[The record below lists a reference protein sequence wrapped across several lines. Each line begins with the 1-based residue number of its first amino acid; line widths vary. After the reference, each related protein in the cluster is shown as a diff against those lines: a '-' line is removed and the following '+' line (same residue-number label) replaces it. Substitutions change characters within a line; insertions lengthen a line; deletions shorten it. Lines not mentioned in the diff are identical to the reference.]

1 MVSNNYYI
9 WLRQALGTGAHT
21 ERIFSCFTSPEEIFM
36 SNEKSLRLSGV
47 FSSSQIEKIKTTQI
61 DDTYKILASCA
72 EMKIDIIT
80 PDMSVYPEK
89 LLETP
94 DFPLVLY
101 TRGDITC
108 FKDKVPISIV
118 GTRKSSA
125 VSVRAATELA
135 SILSASGFLVVSG
148 GALGIDSAAH
158 VGAIS
163 SGGKTAC
170 VLGCGIGN
178 RYLAENEPL
187 RNAISENGVLIS
199 EYPPLA
205 PPTKGSFPIRNR
217 IIAGLSEGT
226 VVIEA
231 GVKSGSLITAKL
243 ANEMGRDVFAV
254 PFDLLGSAC
263 TGTRELIRDGA
274 KPVSKPFDIL
284 EEYLPLFPDKI
295 IIDKNTDLMKDIT
308 SFVSK
313 SDTKHIYNKIIENI
327 QKTDACKKPEKREL
341 PKDVSRAARMV
352 YDSLDFKEKTA
363 NEIMAEV
370 NLPTSDVFGAL
381 TELELLGFISFL
393 PNTKYKIT

>member
-9 WLRQALGTGAHT
+9 WLRQALGAGAHT

-36 SNEKSLRLSGV
+36 SDENSLRLSGV
-47 FSSSQIEKIKTTQI
+47 FSSSQIEKIKTTPI

-80 PDMSVYPEK
+80 PDMSAYPEK
-89 LLETP
+89 LLEIP

-101 TRGDITC
+101 TRGEI
-108 FKDKVPISIV
+108 PLSIV

-135 SILSASGFLVVSG
+135 SILSASGFLIVSG

-178 RYLAENEPL
+178 KYLAENEPL
-187 RNAISENGVLIS
+187 RNAVSENGVLIS
-199 EYPPLA
+199 EYPPFL

-274 KPVSKPFDIL
+274 KPVRKPFDIL
-284 EEYLPLFPDKI
+284 EEYLSLFPDKI
-295 IIDKNTDLMKDIT
+295 IIDKNTDLMKEIT
-308 SFVSK
+308 SFVGDT
-313 SDTKHIYNKIIENI
+313 DTKYIYNEIKENFH
-327 QKTDACKKPEKREL
+327 KPDARKKPEKREL
-341 PKDVSRAARMV
+341 PKDVSRAAHMV
-352 YDSLDFKEKTA
+352 YEAFDFKEKTA

-381 TELELLGFISFL
+381 TELELLGFIVFL